1 MRRFLGILFLFSLVQ
16 SWGQARLRKL
26 PAVINHP
33 AINTYAPYVSL
44 DGNSMVFV
52 SDNAED
58 NALTQFFST
67 KKDGVNWS
75 EPVMMPKNVNSRLNF
90 LKGYAL
96 NADGNT
102 LYLTS
107 LKSGGLGG
115 FDILTSERRGAQW
128 TEPTNLGLPVNSR
141 QHEGCPSLTADE
153 TALYF
158 MRCEKMDQKGAEGCA
173 LWVTQ
178 KSRLGKWEEPTR
190 LPDYINT
197 GNSQV
202 PRIMGDGE
210 ILIFSSDKLPQNIGG
225 MDLYLTRLQ
234 EGQWSKP
241 VPLSFANSTQDDQYV
256 SASSLGRYLL
266 KDQPGSRKNEI
277 VEALFP
283 AELKPKAL
291 ARIEGV
297 VSGLA
302 DPSSSYVAVFNLQNQ
317 KWEFNGR
324 PEKNGGFVI
333 YLKEGA
339 TYDLSAE
346 PGTSGYT
353 FDSKRYDFTEK
364 IPLFEKV
371 GMTLRP
377 LAKSVQIDLD
387 GIGFKPFSSS
397 ISDASIPELNR
408 LTRMIKGNPNN
419 TFQLEVILQGY
430 QSDSLQSDQDLTE
443 LIIDTLHYKIE
454 KQIPD
459 IHKVD
464 SLIEAMNSELEV
476 VRQAANDSA
485 YTSSFNQMNRL
496 IDSVRQFAFVTVVE
510 DSIRIKKTYHNDRTK
525 AQAKAIADYLGKEGA
540 PPGKVLFLTR
550 AVVEN
555 VAGNRTT
562 KVRLTVVE

>member
-241 VPLSFANSTQDDQYV
+241 VPLSFANTPQDDQYV
-256 SASSLGRYLL
+256 SAASLGRYLL
-266 KDQPGSRKNEI
+266 RDQPGGRKQEI
-277 VEALFP
+277 VEVLFP
-283 AELKPKAL
+283 ADLKPKAL
-291 ARIEGV
+291 TRIEGV
-297 VSGLA
+297 VSGLD
-302 DPSSSYVAVFNLQNQ
+302 DPSSAYVAVFNLQNQ
-317 KWEFNGR
+317 RWEYNGR
-324 PEKNGGFVI
+324 PAKNGAFVL
-333 YLKEGA
+333 YLKEGNQ
-339 TYDLSAE
+339 YDLSVEA
-346 PGTSGYT
+346 GTSDYT
-353 FDSKRYDFTEK
+353 FYSKRYDLGEK
-364 IPLFEKV
+364 LPISDKV
-371 GMTLRP
+371 DAALSRVTKGTVME
-377 LAKSVQIDLD
+377 LD
-387 GIGFKPFSSS
+387 GISFKPFTSSLS
-397 ISDASIPELNR
+397 ETAIPELKR
-408 LTRMIKGNPNN
+408 LARMVKGNPNN
-419 TFQLEVILQGY
+419 TFALEVTLHGY
-430 QSDSLQSDQDLTE
+430 RSDSLKTDQDLTE
-443 LIIDTLHYKIE
+443 LMVDTIHFKTE

-459 IHKVD
+459 THTVD
-464 SLIEAMNSELEV
+464 SLMEVMNNDLEFA
-476 VRQAANDSA
+476 RQTVSDSA
-485 YTSSFNQMNRL
+485 YTAMFRQMTQV
-496 IDSVRQFAFVTVVE
+496 IDSVRQHALVTVIE
-510 DSIRIKKTYHNDRTK
+510 DHIKINKTYHNDRTK
-525 AQAKAIADYLGKEGA
+525 AQAQAIEDFLRKEGA
-540 PPGKVLFLTR
+540 PDGTIQFLTK
-550 AVVEN
+550 AQLQD
-555 VAGNRTT
+555 VAGESTT
-562 KVRLTVVE
+562 KVRLTVKE